1 MKKLVFLILV
11 ASFSF
16 AGFIDGN
23 NLYQAGL
30 EYYKNNIGERCNW
43 FQNGFYEG
51 YVDGVFDAYNGILI
65 CSPNNIKAGQVFDI
79 VFKYLQ
85 NHPENRN
92 LSANYLV
99 LKALQEVWPCKNNN
113 GSKK

>member
-1 MKKLVFLILV
+1 MKKLIFLVLV
-11 ASFSF
+11 VSFSF

-51 YVDGVFDAYNGILI
+51 YVDGAFDAYYSILI
-65 CSPNNIKAGQVFDI
+65 CPPNNIKAGQVFDI

-85 NHPENRN
+85 EHPEIRN
-92 LSANYLV
+92 KPANIII
-99 LKALQEVWPCKNNN
+99 LKALNKIWPCK
-113 GSKK
+113 KK